1 MSLYLKIIGNIH
13 VIIGN
18 IHVIN
23 NLTPFLEIHGVL
35 TDTLLFT
42 GATDCVYFNQTYA
55 TGETF
60 PAGDDCNYW

>member
-1 MSLYLKIIGNIH
+1 MSLYLGNIH

-18 IHVIN
+18 IDVIN
-23 NLTPFLEIHGVL
+23 NLTLFLGVL

-42 GATDCVYFNQTYA
+42 GATDCVYFDQTYA